1 MTKIVGVGALMMVVA
16 VSTGCLTR
24 ETVESIYMEADG
36 TATWTVVERDTRSD
50 ERHDAG
56 QLEETD
62 YIAAA
67 FLGQHPMARALETL
81 RPLRIHTEILRSSR
95 PYTVQ
100 TEASFRS
107 FDDLMDTFASEIG
120 VESNSAIDVRSTVVR
135 QGTVVT
141 WTISRRDRRENDTAS
156 DDGREMPIQALL
168 DSFDHCRFVLTSG
181 HFTNAVGFE
190 ISGDGR
196 IATMQ
201 SHSASA
207 DSSTPASS
215 ADAPEVL
222 SLTWDAAR

>member
-1 MTKIVGVGALMMVVA
+1 MTKTVSLGALMMAVA
-16 VSTGCLTR
+16 VNTGCLTR

-36 TATWTVVERDTRSD
+36 TATWAVVERDTRSD
-50 ERHDAG
+50 DRNDAG

-81 RPLRIHTEILRSSR
+81 RPLRIHTEILRPSR

-120 VESNSAIDVRSTVVR
+120 VETNSAIEVRSTVVR

-141 WTISRRDRRENDTAS
+141 WTISTRDRRENETAP
-156 DDGREMPIQALL
+156 DDGPEIPIQVLL

-181 HFTNAVGFE
+181 RFTNAVGLE

-201 SHSASA
+201 SHSASV

-222 SLTWDAAR
+222 SLTWDTAR